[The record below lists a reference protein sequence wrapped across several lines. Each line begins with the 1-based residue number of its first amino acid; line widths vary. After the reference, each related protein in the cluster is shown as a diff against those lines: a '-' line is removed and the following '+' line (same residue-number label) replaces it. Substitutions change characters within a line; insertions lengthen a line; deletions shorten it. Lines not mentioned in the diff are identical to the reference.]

1 MIGFFALIGSINLN
15 IVSKRSIS
23 EADKMV
29 FYDLAAPAFL
39 TVAFILE
46 LLGIIVICYGVG
58 IYTLKLIRQS
68 SKGLTPSHELSNYL
82 MLSLDYML
90 GAEIIRTVVARTIE
104 ELTIVGTIIVLR
116 GALGYIIHQEVKE
129 NNRID

>member
-1 MIGFFALIGSINLN
+1 M
-15 IVSKRSIS
+15 S

-39 TVAFILE
+39 TIAFILE
-46 LLGIIVICYGVG
+46 LLGIIIICYGVV
-58 IYTLKLIRQS
+58 IYTLKLISQS
-68 SKGLTPSHELSNYL
+68 PKGLAPSHELSSYL

-116 GALGYIIHQEVKE
+116 GALGYIIRQEVKE
-129 NNRID
+129 

>member
-1 MIGFFALIGSINLN
+1 M
-15 IVSKRSIS
+15 
-23 EADKMV
+23 EDKMV

-39 TVAFILE
+39 TIAFILE
-46 LLGIIVICYGVG
+46 LLGIIVICYGVF
-58 IYTLKLIRQS
+58 ICTLKLIR
-68 SKGLTPSHELSNYL
+68 GFPSFSNELASYL

-116 GALGYIIHQEVKE
+116 GALGYIIRQEVK
-129 NNRID
+129 D

>member
-1 MIGFFALIGSINLN
+1 
-15 IVSKRSIS
+15 
-23 EADKMV
+23 MV
-29 FYDLAAPAFL
+29 FYDIAAPAFL
-39 TVAFILE
+39 TIAFILE

-58 IYTLKLIRQS
+58 IYTIKLIRQS
-68 SKGLTPSHELSNYL
+68 PKGLAISHELASYL

-116 GALGYIIHQEVKE
+116 GALGYIISQEVKE
-129 NNRID
+129 

>member
-1 MIGFFALIGSINLN
+1 M
-15 IVSKRSIS
+15 S

-29 FYDLAAPAFL
+29 FYDLAAPVFL
-39 TVAFILE
+39 TIAFILE
-46 LLGIIVICYGVG
+46 LLGIIIICYGVG
-58 IYTLKLIRQS
+58 VCTLKLIRPPL
-68 SKGLTPSHELSNYL
+68 GCPSFGHELASYL

-116 GALGYIIHQEVKE
+116 GALGYIIREEVKE
-129 NNRID
+129 QDRVK